1 MVTRALS
8 ERAQL
13 ELIRLEYESK
23 GYDVRLEERLQFR
36 GRTFI
41 PDGIARRRALPDEPA
56 RRIAQ
61 DEAAKRGDEETIV
74 IELVN
79 SSSNVYD
86 RDART
91 SFLAAFFAAEP
102 SWKLDIRYID
112 NPSIVEERAT
122 LGVERSWKSSGEI
135 VRGQPTP
142 SLKDLKTRKRA
153 IDKPT
158 SVAPEYLR
166 IWSYLT
172 QTLRFW
178 ERKYYREGYS
188 ESPLSAIWLA
198 FVEGPGRRI
207 QEKGPQPDFPQ
218 FEDYA
223 QIALQGG
230 ILDKDV
236 VAEIWTFYLAVH
248 RAVSSIRVG

>member
-1 MVTRALS
+1 VVTQALT
-8 ERAQL
+8 EQAQL
-13 ELIRLEYESK
+13 ELIKLEYESR
-23 GYDVRLEERLQFR
+23 GYEVSFTERHRIQ

-41 PDGIARRRALPDEPA
+41 PDAIARRRPRPDEPA
-56 RRIAQ
+56 RP
-61 DEAAKRGDEETIV
+61 GDEETIV

-79 SSSNVYD
+79 SSKSGRD
-86 RDART
+86 RDSRT
-91 SFLAAFFAAEP
+91 DFLAAIFAEEP

-112 NPSIVEERAT
+112 NPSLVEDRAT
-122 LGVERSWKSSGEI
+122 LGVEQSWNLSEGI
-135 VRGQPTP
+135 VQGRPSR

-153 IDKPT
+153 IGKPT

-178 ERKYYREGYS
+178 ERRFYRQGYS
-188 ESPLSAIWLA
+188 QSPLSTIWLA
-198 FVEGPGRRI
+198 FVEGPGQRI
-207 QEKGPQPDFPQ
+207 QEKGLQPDFPQ

-230 ILDKDV
+230 ILDKER
-236 VAEIWTFYLAVH
+236 VAQIWTFYLAVH
-248 RAVSSIRVG
+248 RAVSSIRVE